1 MDHQSLDLLWVFV
14 LAIDLTLYTITFFIW
29 GGGVIA
35 FTTFP
40 VLNGQPEETFYW
52 LARYSCLVCERQI
65 KNVISTKSRGMQTC
79 HSDLTKNLN
88 ESKKKSEYAEKNL
101 NLTIK
106 IGLLYSNL
114 YQIQSQKNL
123 NLESDYLNF
132 TKIQEKN
139 LNDSDKI

>member
-1 MDHQSLDLLWVFV
+1 MWEK
-14 LAIDLTLYTITFFIW
+14 IW
-29 GGGVIA
+29 IYRKESE
-35 FTTFP
+35 F
-40 VLNGQPEETFYW
+40 EY
-52 LARYSCLVCERQI
+52 
-65 KNVISTKSRGMQTC
+65 KQTC

-88 ESKKKSEYAEKNL
+88 ESEKKSEYAEKNL

-132 TKIQEKN
+132 TKIQEKIWMIQIKSEWMAGLYKN
-139 LNDSDKI
+139 RTLI